1 MSVIKKHQFFI
12 HGIDS
17 LQWVNGIGNFQSEY
31 GTHDRTGIRCR
42 FSQTYITLKI
52 VKFARQQRRELSQ
65 LENQA
70 KLDRE

>member
-12 HGIDS
+12 YGIDS
-17 LQWVNGIGNFQSEY
+17 LQWANGIGNFQSEY
-31 GTHDRTGIRCR
+31 VMHNRTGISCR
-42 FSQTYITLKI
+42 SSQRDITLKI
-52 VKFARQQRRELSQ
+52 VKFARQQRRKLSQ